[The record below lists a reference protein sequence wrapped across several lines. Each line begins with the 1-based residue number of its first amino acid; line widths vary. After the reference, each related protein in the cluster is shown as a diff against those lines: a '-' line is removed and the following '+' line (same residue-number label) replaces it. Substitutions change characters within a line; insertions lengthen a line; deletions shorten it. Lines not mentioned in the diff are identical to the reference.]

1 MKILCSLSGIE
12 YECSHFPFT
21 LHSRE
26 SHHPVFDIPQR
37 KLLPLIEKYHAGEFT
52 PTDSYLYYLALFR
65 SSSLVEF
72 RVPAIR
78 TTLTASI
85 IALNIDALAMM
96 VGRMNV
102 LGTEKVQGILNL
114 PRFVIS
120 SETKDLATSDQWIRI
135 WETNYEDYQ
144 NGYVTATMIEKLNR
158 REAALER
165 FIKDKTKDISE
176 YAGQLAEWAALAG
189 KFFEEDYSVLDEYDR
204 PMALED
210 YWKRIIRKCARG
222 DSIFDVPMGDL
233 LDLQDYCETN
243 INIVS
248 GGIFANCLFTL
259 LRTTIERKQ
268 SYLGLGDVDLS
279 TAETTFRI
287 LDASTSV
294 EDANKLVLIDSA
306 PKNEPKRNDYPTP
319 IAFLRAK
326 LNYAMAKD
334 YKEKLDQIAANQ
346 AEIDAVNK
354 INAIPYDPPID
365 TNHTDSSAIQ
375 RPEGEY

>member
-26 SHHPVFDIPQR
+26 SHHPVFDIPQK

-52 PTDSYLYYLALFR
+52 STDSYLYYLALFR

-85 IALNIDALAMM
+85 VALNIDALAMM

-135 WETNYEDYQ
+135 WESNYEDYQ

-165 FIKDKTKDISE
+165 FIKDKSKDISE
-176 YAGQLAEWAALAG
+176 YAGQLAEWASLAG
-189 KFFEEDYSVLDEYDR
+189 EFFKEDYDVLDEYDR
-204 PMALED
+204 PVPLEV
-210 YWKRIIRKCARG
+210 YWKRIIKLCAKG
-222 DSIFDVPMGDL
+222 DSFNRLPMGDL
-233 LDLQDYCETN
+233 KDIYEYCQENTS
-243 INIVS
+243 IVS
-248 GGIFANCLFTL
+248 SGIYGHCLLTL
-259 LRTTIERKQ
+259 LKVSIQRKE
-268 SYLGLGDVDLS
+268 SYYGLGDVDLNG
-279 TAETTFRI
+279 AETTFRI

-306 PKNEPKRNDYPTP
+306 PKSEPKRSDYPSP

-326 LNYAMAKD
+326 LNYAMAQD
-334 YKEKLDQIAANQ
+334 YIKNLEALNANQ

-354 INAIPYDPPID
+354 INSEVPPYTPPID
-365 TNHTDSSAIQ
+365 PSAIQ